1 MSLAKDIT
9 HIVSF
14 KLPPKDAIKYLEH
27 KGYKLTFDYKEMM
40 HEAHHKAF
48 TVAKITRLDLL
59 SDIKEA
65 ILNARKQGLSYQS
78 FKKQLEPILIKKG
91 WWADVEIKDPKTGQ
105 TKKIF
110 VGNRRLKT
118 IFYTNARVSYQV
130 AKAKKYY
137 TDKNVK
143 YLKYIAVLDSKTRP
157 SHKALNGIVLDK
169 NDPFWQTH
177 YPPNGWNCRCR
188 VRAIPAH
195 KKITPADKTNLP
207 KNAVEPDWAY
217 DVREGR
223 FFDKFS
229 SKDVELKATANYK
242 DFNLP
247 SASEFKVFDN
257 APKILPKKE
266 AINILKKTLLN
277 GKEKNII
284 KTPITE
290 VLIDEQMIKHII
302 KYNKEKLAFFLP
314 TLTNPDEIWAVKEK
328 SGSVIKK
335 RYKFIKFF
343 KTKKDNIIT
352 ILRLL
357 RDGSFDLTIF
367 KSKNLK
373 SFDKHRAGILMYF
386 KKDKNGL

>member
-1 MSLAKDIT
+1 MINSYVLPM
-9 HIVSF
+9 
-14 KLPPKDAIKYLEH
+14 KL
-27 KGYKLTFDYKEMM
+27 
-40 HEAHHKAF
+40 
-48 TVAKITRLDLL
+48 
-59 SDIKEA
+59 
-65 ILNARKQGLSYQS
+65 
-78 FKKQLEPILIKKG
+78 
-91 WWADVEIKDPKTGQ
+91 
-105 TKKIF
+105 
-110 VGNRRLKT
+110 
-118 IFYTNARVSYQV
+118 
-130 AKAKKYY
+130 
-137 TDKNVK
+137 
-143 YLKYIAVLDSKTRP
+143 
-157 SHKALNGIVLDK
+157 
-169 NDPFWQTH
+169 
-177 YPPNGWNCRCR
+177 
-188 VRAIPAH
+188 
-195 KKITPADKTNLP
+195 
-207 KNAVEPDWAY
+207 
-217 DVREGR
+217 
-223 FFDKFS
+223 
-229 SKDVELKATANYK
+229 
-242 DFNLP
+242 
-247 SASEFKVFDN
+247 
-257 APKILPKKE
+257 KKE
-266 AINILKKTLLN
+266 AKNILKKTLLN